1 VGEMED
7 DAYVLGHSDE
17 EHDRLILQSRLIGP
31 LSEAFFVK
39 AGLAPGM
46 DVLDIGC
53 GAGDLSLLAAGFVGR
68 EGTVLGVD
76 RSKDSLALARRR
88 VEAAGLGNVRFEP
101 ADLDHFNPVQTFDAL
116 VGRFVVLFLKH
127 PVATLA
133 RLSARVRPGG
143 LVVLQEWDIAGHPPH
158 PDVPLYEDC
167 SRWAREAFARAGI
180 DGRFGA
186 RLHRLFTDAGL
197 PRPEMQ
203 GAVRVE
209 SGPDSDIYE
218 YTAQSMRSL
227 LPLIEKTGV
236 ATAAEVGVETLADRL
251 RAQTVAANASLTA
264 STLVG
269 AWVRV

>member
-1 VGEMED
+1 MGEMREG
-7 DAYVLGHSDE
+7 AYVLGHSDE
-17 EHDRLILQSRLIGP
+17 EHERLILQARMIGP
-31 LSEAFFVK
+31 LSEAFLAK

-46 DVLDIGC
+46 EVLDIGC
-53 GAGDLSLLAAGFVGR
+53 GAGDLSLLAAGSVGR
-68 EGTVLGVD
+68 EGMVLGID
-76 RSKDSLALARRR
+76 RSQDSLALARRR
-88 VEAAGLGNVRFEP
+88 VEAAGLDNVRFEQ
-101 ADLDHFNPVQTFDAL
+101 ADLDDFTPAQTFDAL
-116 VGRFVVLFLKH
+116 VGRFVMLFLKDS
-127 PVATLA
+127 VATLR
-133 RLSARVRPGG
+133 RLSTRVHPGG
-143 LVVLQEWDIAGHPPH
+143 LVVLQEFDIAGHPPH

-180 DGRFGA
+180 DCRLGA

-197 PRPEMQ
+197 PHPEMQ

-209 SGPDSDIYE
+209 AGPDSDIYE

-251 RAQTVAANASLTA
+251 RAQTVSANASLVA

-269 AWVRV
+269 AWARV

>member
-1 VGEMED
+1 MGEMREG
-7 DAYVLGHSDE
+7 AYVLGHSDE
-17 EHDRLILQSRLIGP
+17 EHERLILQARMIGP
-31 LSEAFFVK
+31 LSEAFLAK

-46 DVLDIGC
+46 EVLDIGC

-68 EGTVLGVD
+68 EGRVLGID
-76 RSKDSLALARRR
+76 RSPESLALARRR
-88 VEAAGLGNVRFEP
+88 AQAARRDNLRFDQ
-101 ADLDHFNPVQTFDAL
+101 ADLNDFASAQTFDAL
-116 VGRFVVLFLKH
+116 VGRFVMLFLKD
-127 PVATLA
+127 PVATLR

-143 LVVLQEWDIAGHPPH
+143 LIVLQEWDIAGHPPH

-180 DGRFGA
+180 DCRFGT

-197 PRPEMQ
+197 RPPEMQ

-209 SGPDSDIYE
+209 AGPDSDIYE

-227 LPLIEKTGV
+227 LPLIERTGV

-251 RAQTVAANASLTA
+251 RAQAVAADASLIA
-264 STLVG
+264 STLIG
-269 AWVRV
+269 AWARV